1 MARREYSQDFLHAI
15 WWSQT
20 ESNRRH
26 PACKTG
32 ALPTELWPRND
43 AQGWD
48 RTTAARAFNA
58 PLYRWATCASWS
70 GRGES
75 NPASARRQRAALPL
89 SYGRRF
95 GGQGWIR
102 TTSE

>member
-1 MARREYSQDFLHAI
+1 MRLLNIGIRRKTLGAGHESFVNIAALTVDFRKSV

-32 ALPTELWPRND
+32 ALPSELWPRNG

-48 RTTAARAFNA
+48 RTTDARAFNA
-58 PLYRWATCASWS
+58 PLY
-70 GRGES
+70 
-75 NPASARRQRAALPL
+75 L
-89 SYGRRF
+89 
-95 GGQGWIR
+95 
-102 TTSE
+102 